1 MTGKIIDFVSHAEAA
16 KAVPLQVKL
25 EAYQR
30 VIREWSA
37 HLTVNEFVVLIAVT
51 DRTIGWGKR
60 EAHFRVSALSSG
72 DTVYAQ
78 LPIKR
83 TAIFD
88 ALASLEAK
96 GVIHRRRDRSRPDHV
111 YFRVNLNW
119 KPGTASLLEHPERTE
134 SGSATR
140 TKPSAIRTGQSATR
154 TLYTVSDTVIEN
166 GSQER
171 AVPARSATEEKF
183 CPGKEER
190 PQPQTPSPR
199 PRKPLADQV
208 TLIREKAANAQA
220 IERAQQADAKAGRT
234 SPSPATKVVIIE
246 GAWRDAILE
255 AFPHDTIPVWGS
267 REKALAKRAAAKFL
281 HHNQITFPAFV
292 AWAATNWTAI
302 MRKQFKWMKKSP
314 PPAVPSWG
322 FLVNFLDSFAEC
334 WGEHKLEDWLSDT
347 DRTEI
352 EKAMARGATWEQAVA
367 QQAEVKV
374 TTALRQE
381 MEKRELQVR
390 IREGAAD
397 LKMARAQKLADYA
410 GNAPV
415 HPRSR
420 AALRMKR
427 EAEQAAANPL
437 PPPEPTQ
444 GDFTGFVPAPLL
456 PEKCPFDDE

>member
-16 KAVPLQVKL
+16 KAVPLQAKL

-30 VIREWSA
+30 VIREWSG

-60 EAHFRVSALSSG
+60 EARFRVSALLSG
-72 DTVYAQ
+72 DTVYAR

-111 YFRVNLNW
+111 HFRVNINW
-119 KPGTASLLEHPERTE
+119 KPGTASLLEYPEGTE

-140 TKPSAIRTGQSATR
+140 TNPSAIRTGQSATR

-199 PRKPLADQV
+199 PRKPLADPV

-220 IERAQQADAKAGRT
+220 IERARQADEKAGRT
-234 SPSPATKVVIIE
+234 SPSPATKLVIIE

-255 AFPHDTIPVWGS
+255 AFPHNVIPVWGV
-267 REKALAKRAAAKFL
+267 REKAQAKQAAAKFL

-302 MRKQFKWMKKSP
+302 MRKQFKWMTKSP
-314 PPAVPSWG
+314 PPAVPAWG
-322 FLVNFLDSFAEC
+322 FFIAQLHQFAEC
-334 WGEHKLEDWLSDT
+334 WGERKLEAWLSDT

-352 EKAMARGATWEQAVA
+352 EKAMGRGATWEQAVA
-367 QQAEVKV
+367 QLSEAKAKGV
-374 TTALRQE
+374 LRQE
-381 MEKRELQVR
+381 MDKRELDVR
-390 IREGAAD
+390 IREAAAE

-420 AALRMKR
+420 AAMRMKR
-427 EAEQAAANPL
+427 EAEQAANPL